1 MVCDSQILNLE
12 LQPAVFL
19 LKGCF
24 SISGDLGSVLFTHS
38 PIRFLRRA
46 AQMHVIFIFFFFLF
60 IFLNTHP
67 FQRSY

>member
-46 AQMHVIFIFFFFLF
+46 AQMHVIFIFFFF
-60 IFLNTHP
+60 
-67 FQRSY
+67 